1 MDKRQLTRAAFID
14 LKKAFD
20 LVDHHC
26 LIHKLQHYGVRGHSL
41 TWFKNY
47 LTTRSQ
53 RVQYGKELSSSLPI
67 DFGIPQGSLLGP
79 LQFVIYINDLPKCL
93 MQSKI
98 SMYADDTVICYSG
111 SHVNAIRENLQEDLK
126 RVEQWLT
133 SNRLI
138 HDVSKVIV
146 SVEREKVVGSLCSE
160 DIDGHCI
167 LHISYL
173 SCLRHFSFLFPIVKV
188 NSSQL

>member
-79 LQFVIYINDLPKCL
+79 LQFVIYIYDRPKCL

-133 SNRLI
+133 SNRLVLRWLQT
-138 HDVSKVIV
+138 VS
-146 SVEREKVVGSLCSE
+146 ST
-160 DIDGHCI
+160 
-167 LHISYL
+167 
-173 SCLRHFSFLFPIVKV
+173 
-188 NSSQL
+188 